1 MLQILYWFLLLSTNI
16 KVADTIFDIYLK
28 VQSFQSNRSL
38 ISGVLLTTGTIQ
50 YHKRSKTQKAKVK
63 ESKSESG
70 HIHPKVKVA
79 TFTKKHMKDLLLK
92 NLTGSSSS
100 HPPLRPLL
108 FSSLAPSASLLRPER
123 PPHSA
128 LLSSCCSGADPWGR
142 GHRLSSQRVNI
153 GLREQGSSSKI
164 TLVKKMLLNKH
175 QRSSHQRSSSSFAW
189 LRCSPR
195 RPSDTAVRW
204 WQRWRHWCYGNWTSR
219 PIKRGISCCCSWRRS
234 WEGH

>member
-1 MLQILYWFLLLSTNI
+1 M
-16 KVADTIFDIYLK
+16 K

-128 LLSSCCSGADPWGR
+128 QLLSSLSIIHYLFEGLIQFLDNADGLSLVMER
-142 GHRLSSQRVNI
+142 RLES
-153 GLREQGSSSKI
+153 
-164 TLVKKMLLNKH
+164 
-175 QRSSHQRSSSSFAW
+175 
-189 LRCSPR
+189 R
-195 RPSDTAVRW
+195 RNLSL
-204 WQRWRHWCYGNWTSR
+204 SL
-219 PIKRGISCCCSWRRS
+219 
-234 WEGH
+234 

>member
-1 MLQILYWFLLLSTNI
+1 MSGVFFEKKTQSGKQPGWVLYWFPLLSTNI

-128 LLSSCCSGADPWGR
+128 QLLSSCCSGELPPDPWGR
-142 GHRLSSQRVNI
+142 GRWLSSQLVNI
-153 GLREQGSSSKI
+153 GLCEQGSS
-164 TLVKKMLLNKH
+164 
-175 QRSSHQRSSSSFAW
+175 W
-189 LRCSPR
+189 
-195 RPSDTAVRW
+195 
-204 WQRWRHWCYGNWTSR
+204 
-219 PIKRGISCCCSWRRS
+219 
-234 WEGH
+234 

>member
-1 MLQILYWFLLLSTNI
+1 MGGWGSRVLNLIHYCFSPLCTNI
-16 KVADTIFDIYLK
+16 RESWFWHL
-28 VQSFQSNRSL
+28 FQTKTKAFGAIAPSS
-38 ISGVLLTTGTIQ
+38 SGVLLTTGTIQ

-128 LLSSCCSGADPWGR
+128 LLSSCCSSELPPDPWGR
-142 GHRLSSQRVNI
+142 GRRLSSQLVNI
-153 GLREQGSSSKI
+153 GLCEQGSS
-164 TLVKKMLLNKH
+164 
-175 QRSSHQRSSSSFAW
+175 W
-189 LRCSPR
+189 
-195 RPSDTAVRW
+195 
-204 WQRWRHWCYGNWTSR
+204 
-219 PIKRGISCCCSWRRS
+219 
-234 WEGH
+234 

>member
-1 MLQILYWFLLLSTNI
+1 M
-16 KVADTIFDIYLK
+16 K

-79 TFTKKHMKDLLLK
+79 TFTKKYMKNLLLK

-128 LLSSCCSGADPWGR
+128 LLSSCCSMRARPPI
-142 GHRLSSQRVNI
+142 SSQLVNI
-153 GLREQGSSSKI
+153 GLYEQGSSSK
-164 TLVKKMLLNKH
+164 MLLMAI
-175 QRSSHQRSSSSFAW
+175 SSKKIFVLGWANLQF
-189 LRCSPR
+189 
-195 RPSDTAVRW
+195 
-204 WQRWRHWCYGNWTSR
+204 N
-219 PIKRGISCCCSWRRS
+219 
-234 WEGH
+234 

>member
-1 MLQILYWFLLLSTNI
+1 MPFCSPTFANCIWKDLHAPLFDKSLLVLYWFLLLSTNI

-108 FSSLAPSASLLRPER
+108 FSSLAPSSSLLTEALDVLKLLQWATSWPLRAR
-123 PPHSA
+123 PPTFIA
-128 LLSSCCSGADPWGR
+128 AID
-142 GHRLSSQRVNI
+142 
-153 GLREQGSSSKI
+153 
-164 TLVKKMLLNKH
+164 
-175 QRSSHQRSSSSFAW
+175 
-189 LRCSPR
+189 
-195 RPSDTAVRW
+195 
-204 WQRWRHWCYGNWTSR
+204 
-219 PIKRGISCCCSWRRS
+219 
-234 WEGH
+234 